1 MIGYW
6 MIIIRRCRRHR
17 PMDSIISCSC
27 RSWQRK
33 IQSWKVCVSYISTKN
48 AECTW
53 PGFPSVLESLRIV
66 FVKFSSKAWKV
77 VQQNSAVLSTLWIL
91 FWQDQ
96 ITRLWPL
103 SLGQLAHWLSSSF
116 LATTAKGVDLLS
128 IMQQTWWLWQWDGLL
143 SSCDYLYVAKTNPNC
158 VSNDGALYW
167 QGCSF
172 S

>member
-6 MIIIRRCRRHR
+6 MIIVRRCRWHR
-17 PMDSIISCSC
+17 PMDSIVSCSC

-53 PGFPSVLESLRIV
+53 PGFLSVLESPRIF

-103 SLGQLAHWLSSSF
+103 SRPTSTLDVLFLLGH
-116 LATTAKGVDLLS
+116 D
-128 IMQQTWWLWQWDGLL
+128 
-143 SSCDYLYVAKTNPNC
+143 C
-158 VSNDGALYW
+158 
-167 QGCSF
+167 QGCRF
-172 S
+172 TIHYATNMVTMTVRWATKFMWLFVCGKN